1 MVDDFDLDF
10 EPAHRTVVHLST
22 SGRVFAA
29 APEEVSDSMQQS
41 SPSRAAL
48 PVRRSQAEPLHVES
62 SAAGFDVK
70 QLLPG
75 TTVGPQSHVK
85 TKKKLINV
93 PLKHARALETA
104 TKADEVHG
112 EFLSLQS
119 DFCSTTD
126 ASGSSETAS
135 LPSAWMSVQTVMVR
149 NIPTKYDQQMFFE
162 ELNGLGFAG
171 TFDFMHLPAERGNKW
186 RTKGYAFINF
196 TTCAMAW
203 NLKQKLQGQRLGSFH
218 SRKAISVTPAALQGF
233 EANYQHYAT
242 VCDINN
248 QTIGPICLQT
258 YSGDTASIPR
268 SPSESQ
274 GSVCFY
280 DEMRL
285 QLASHTNGQSSR
297 KNVEAKAAYC
307 HNCAAVCSDPLH
319 KYCEFCGTMYSRCD
333 SLQ

>member
-1 MVDDFDLDF
+1 MKCDQGAYCVLEVDDFDLDF

-22 SGRVFAA
+22 SGRAFAA

-41 SPSRAAL
+41 
-48 PVRRSQAEPLHVES
+48 Q
-62 SAAGFDVK
+62 
-70 QLLPG
+70 
-75 TTVGPQSHVK
+75 HVK

-112 EFLSLQS
+112 EFLSLQP

-274 GSVCFY
+274 GSVCF
-280 DEMRL
+280 
-285 QLASHTNGQSSR
+285 
-297 KNVEAKAAYC
+297 
-307 HNCAAVCSDPLH
+307 
-319 KYCEFCGTMYSRCD
+319 
-333 SLQ
+333 